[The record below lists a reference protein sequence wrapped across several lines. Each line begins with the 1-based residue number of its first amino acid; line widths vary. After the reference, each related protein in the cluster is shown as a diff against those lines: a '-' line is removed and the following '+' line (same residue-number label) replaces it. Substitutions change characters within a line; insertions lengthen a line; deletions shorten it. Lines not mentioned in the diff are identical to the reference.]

1 MLFDKATV
9 RLHRKIL
16 SQMSASKQAKS
27 PNAFR
32 TISEVADSIGIPQ
45 HVLRFWESKFSQIK
59 PMKRGG
65 GRRYYRPE
73 DVEVIDAIRRLLHDD
88 GYTIKG
94 AQKLLR
100 EHGVKAVVQQ
110 SYVLSTESDEK
121 QIELPVIA
129 NTDDVSLTSIRDKL
143 EEVSENLKA
152 ALKS

>member
-1 MLFDKATV
+1 
-9 RLHRKIL
+9 
-16 SQMSASKQAKS
+16 MSASKHAKS

-32 TISEVADSIGIPQ
+32 TISEVADNIGIPQ

-73 DVEVIDAIRRLLHDD
+73 DVEIIDAIRGLLHDD

-110 SYVLSTESDEK
+110 TYVIQNVSDEAK
-121 QIELPVIA
+121 TAEPPTVA
-129 NTDDVSLTSIRDKL
+129 NSDEMSLVTIRDTL
-143 EEVSENLKA
+143 QSVRENLKNS
-152 ALKS
+152 LKS

>member
-1 MLFDKATV
+1 
-9 RLHRKIL
+9 
-16 SQMSASKQAKS
+16 MSASKHAKS

-45 HVLRFWESKFSQIK
+45 HVLRFWESKFTQIK

-73 DVEVIDAIRRLLHDD
+73 DVEIIDAIRRLLHDD

-110 SYVLSTESDEK
+110 TYVVHSNDEAAV
-121 QIELPVIA
+121 LPEASNEDLPDGTSLKVI
-129 NTDDVSLTSIRDKL
+129 RERL
-143 EEVSENLKA
+143 EKTRQLLAS
-152 ALKS
+152 ALKE

>member
-1 MLFDKATV
+1 
-9 RLHRKIL
+9 
-16 SQMSASKQAKS
+16 MSASKHAKS

-32 TISEVADSIGIPQ
+32 TISEVADGIGIPQ

-73 DVEVIDAIRRLLHDD
+73 DVEIIEAIRRLLHDD

-100 EHGVKAVVQQ
+100 EHGVKAVVHQTYTNA
-110 SYVLSTESDEK
+110 SAEDDNAA
-121 QIELPVIA
+121 PDVIA
-129 NTDDVSLTSIRDKL
+129 VANSDDVSLTSIRDNL
-143 EEVSENLKA
+143 QVTRDNLKKS
-152 ALKS
+152 LKT

>member
-1 MLFDKATV
+1 
-9 RLHRKIL
+9 
-16 SQMSASKQAKS
+16 MSASKHVKS

-32 TISEVADSIGIPQ
+32 TISEVADRIGIAQ

-73 DVEVIDAIRRLLHDD
+73 DVEIIDAIRGLLHYD

-94 AQKLLR
+94 VQKLLR

-110 SYVLSTESDEK
+110 TYVVQNVSDDTKTPEPPMVANLD
-121 QIELPVIA
+121 EL
-129 NTDDVSLTSIRDKL
+129 SLTSIRDTL
-143 EEVSENLKA
+143 QSVRDNLKN

>member
-1 MLFDKATV
+1 
-9 RLHRKIL
+9 
-16 SQMSASKQAKS
+16 MSASKHAKS

-32 TISEVADSIGIPQ
+32 TISEVADGIGIPQ

-73 DVEVIDAIRRLLHDD
+73 DVEIIDAIRRLLHDD

-100 EHGVKAVVQQ
+100 EHGVKAVIQQ
-110 SYVLSTESDEK
+110 TYVIQNVDQDTKTAEP
-121 QIELPVIA
+121 PVIA
-129 NTDDVSLTSIRDKL
+129 NTDDVSLVSIRDTLKA
-143 EEVSENLKA
+143 VGDNLKK
-152 ALKS
+152 ALKE

>member
-1 MLFDKATV
+1 
-9 RLHRKIL
+9 
-16 SQMSASKQAKS
+16 MSASKHAKS

-32 TISEVADSIGIPQ
+32 TISEVADGIGIPQ

-73 DVEVIDAIRRLLHDD
+73 DVEIIEAIRRLLHDD

-110 SYVLSTESDEK
+110 TYVSQNTEEVAATSEP
-121 QIELPVIA
+121 IIIA
-129 NTDDVSLTSIRDKL
+129 NSDDVTLSSIR
-143 EEVSENLKA
+143 ENLSAVRENIKK

>member
-1 MLFDKATV
+1 
-9 RLHRKIL
+9 
-16 SQMSASKQAKS
+16 MSASKPEKS

-32 TISEVADSIGIPQ
+32 TISEVADNIGIPQ

-73 DVEVIDAIRRLLHDD
+73 DVEIIDAIRRLLHDD

-110 SYVLSTESDEK
+110 TYVVQTSDDRSSAVPEASN
-121 QIELPVIA
+121 E
-129 NTDDVSLTSIRDKL
+129 DVPDGGASLKSIRDQLAQTRKKL
-143 EEVSENLKA
+143 EN
-152 ALKS
+152 ALKE

>member
-1 MLFDKATV
+1 
-9 RLHRKIL
+9 
-16 SQMSASKQAKS
+16 MSASKHAKS

-32 TISEVADSIGIPQ
+32 TISEVADGIGIPQ

-73 DVEVIDAIRRLLHDD
+73 DVEIIEAIRRLLHDD

-100 EHGVKAVVQQ
+100 EHGVKAVVHQTYNNA
-110 SYVLSTESDEK
+110 SAEDDNAA
-121 QIELPVIA
+121 PDVIA
-129 NTDDVSLTSIRDKL
+129 VANSDDVSLTSIRDNL
-143 EEVSENLKA
+143 QVTRDNLKKS
-152 ALKS
+152 LKT

>member
-1 MLFDKATV
+1 
-9 RLHRKIL
+9 
-16 SQMSASKQAKS
+16 MSASKHAKS

-32 TISEVADSIGIPQ
+32 TISEVADGIGIPQ

-73 DVEVIDAIRRLLHDD
+73 DVEIIEAIRQLLHDD

-100 EHGVKAVVQQ
+100 EHGVKAVVHQTYTNA
-110 SYVLSTESDEK
+110 SAEDDNAA
-121 QIELPVIA
+121 PDVIA
-129 NTDDVSLTSIRDKL
+129 VANSDDVSLTSIRDNL
-143 EEVSENLKA
+143 QVTRDNLKKS
-152 ALKS
+152 LKT

>member
-1 MLFDKATV
+1 
-9 RLHRKIL
+9 
-16 SQMSASKQAKS
+16 MSASKHAKS

-73 DVEVIDAIRRLLHDD
+73 DVEIIDAIRGLLHDD

-110 SYVLSTESDEK
+110 TYVLQSSSDEAK
-121 QIELPVIA
+121 VAEPPAVANSDEL
-129 NTDDVSLTSIRDKL
+129 SLTSIRDSL
-143 EEVSENLKA
+143 HSVRENLKS

>member
-1 MLFDKATV
+1 
-9 RLHRKIL
+9 
-16 SQMSASKQAKS
+16 MSASKHAKS

-32 TISEVADSIGIPQ
+32 TISEVADGIGIPQ

-73 DVEVIDAIRRLLHDD
+73 DVEIIEAIRRLLHDD

-110 SYVLSTESDEK
+110 TYTSATIEEESIASD
-121 QIELPVIA
+121 IIAVA
-129 NTDDVSLTSIRDKL
+129 NTDEVSLTSIRN
-143 EEVSENLKA
+143 NLQVTRDYLNKT
-152 ALKS
+152 LKS

>member
-1 MLFDKATV
+1 
-9 RLHRKIL
+9 
-16 SQMSASKQAKS
+16 MSASKHAKS

-32 TISEVADSIGIPQ
+32 TISEVADGIGIPQ

-73 DVEVIDAIRRLLHDD
+73 DVEIIEAIRRLLHDD

-100 EHGVKAVVQQ
+100 EHGVKAVVHQTYTND
-110 SYVLSTESDEK
+110 SAEDDNAA
-121 QIELPVIA
+121 PDVIA
-129 NTDDVSLTSIRDKL
+129 VANSDDVSLTSIRDNL
-143 EEVSENLKA
+143 QVTRDNLKKS
-152 ALKS
+152 LKT

>member
-1 MLFDKATV
+1 MPT
-9 RLHRKIL
+9 
-16 SQMSASKQAKS
+16 SKQAKS

-73 DVEVIDAIRRLLHDD
+73 DVEIIDAIRGLLHDD

-100 EHGVKAVVQQ
+100 EHGVKAVVHQTYIIQ
-110 SYVLSTESDEK
+110 SGEEA
-121 QIELPVIA
+121 P
-129 NTDDVSLTSIRDKL
+129 SLEASNEDMVEAASLKEIRDRL
-143 EEVSENLKA
+143 VSVRKTLKN
-152 ALKS
+152 ALSGS

>member
-1 MLFDKATV
+1 
-9 RLHRKIL
+9 
-16 SQMSASKQAKS
+16 MSASKPEKS

-45 HVLRFWESKFSQIK
+45 HVLRFWESKFTQIK

-110 SYVLSTESDEK
+110 TYVIHSNEEASALPEASNEDLPDGTSLKVIRERLEK
-121 QIELPVIA
+121 TRQLLA
-129 NTDDVSLTSIRDKL
+129 S
-143 EEVSENLKA
+143 
-152 ALKS
+152 ALKE